1 MQFSVRHWIP
11 GRIRLHVPV
20 LASQTPATV
29 KVVTWLAAQKGI
41 RSARVNHAC
50 ASLVVTYDETRR
62 ALIETMLAYLVWLS
76 PRDLVALVDAAEPT
90 DPPSQTATSLQA
102 ASASSTDTPSRQL
115 TIAPTITPATIPT
128 TPHGSAATPA
138 KPPPKLGPSVLAL
151 PTVSLALAFT
161 SNPLALAVN
170 IPLMLWNAVPI
181 ARRAWGV
188 WQRER
193 RLNVDFLDTLAIGA
207 SIGQGLHITGGVITW
222 LIRLGDWI
230 RDLTA
235 AGSKRAIAE
244 LMDFQSRSAWVLRD
258 GVVTA
263 VPAADLAVGDLVVVY
278 PGEMIAVDGEVTDG
292 TALVDQKTIT
302 GEGLPVARGA
312 GEPVFAA
319 TVLRE
324 GQITVR
330 ALRVGTATAAGQI
343 ARLVDNA
350 PIGDT
355 RMQNHAERFADR
367 LVLPTLALAVG
378 SAAVTADIERFLS
391 LVIIDYGTGI
401 RVAAPTSV
409 LASMTHAARSGII
422 IKSGSHMERLA
433 QVDTIVFDKTG
444 TLTHGVPEVIDVI
457 PYQNRISADH
467 LLGLAVGAES
477 RLQHPVA
484 EALRA
489 HARTRGIGVPLCDAP
504 DYKVGLGVQGQ
515 VNGYY
520 VHLGSER
527 FLRASEIRV
536 QHAAQDRAALDERG
550 YSCLYMGI
558 DGRLA
563 GLIPYADKIR
573 PESRDVV
580 RALHRMGVHDTV
592 MLTGDN
598 ATVARAVGGR
608 IGLTRQFADMMP
620 TDKAEVITALRRE
633 GRVVAMVGDGI
644 NDSVALTYSDV
655 GIAVRHGAEVTHES
669 AHVVLMEDSLWKLV
683 QAIELSRG
691 AVSLIK
697 QNYAIVAALNTLALG
712 FALPTGLVS
721 PTFTAVLSNGSAI
734 LASLNGI
741 RPLLRGR

>member
-1 MQFSVRHWIP
+1 
-11 GRIRLHVPV
+11 
-20 LASQTPATV
+20 
-29 KVVTWLAAQKGI
+29 
-41 RSARVNHAC
+41 
-50 ASLVVTYDETRR
+50 
-62 ALIETMLAYLVWLS
+62 MLAYLVWLS
-76 PRDLVALVDAAEPT
+76 PRDLVTLVDADDPA
-90 DPPSQTATSLQA
+90 PPSPAV
-102 ASASSTDTPSRQL
+102 ASPRQVA
-115 TIAPTITPATIPT
+115 IVPATMQPRHAVQPPGT
-128 TPHGSAATPA
+128 TQPLEPAPTPA

-161 SNPLALAVN
+161 GNPLALAVN

-181 ARRAWGV
+181 ARRAWGI
-188 WQRER
+188 WRRER

-207 SIGQGLHITGGVITW
+207 SIVQGLHVTGGVITW
-222 LIRLGDWI
+222 LIRLGDWV

-244 LMDFQSRSAWVLRD
+244 LMDFQSRSTWRLLD
-258 GVVTA
+258 GMVAA
-263 VPAADLAVGDLVVVY
+263 VPAAQLVVGDLVVVY

-292 TALVDQKTIT
+292 TAMVDQKTIT
-302 GEGLPVARGA
+302 GESLPVARGP
-312 GEPVFAA
+312 GETVFAA

-330 ALRVGTATAAGQI
+330 ALRVGTGTAAGQI
-343 ARLVDNA
+343 VQLVDNA
-350 PIGDT
+350 PVGDT

-367 LVLPTLALAVG
+367 LVLPTLGLAVG
-378 SAAVTADIERFLS
+378 SAALTADINRFLS

-409 LASMTHAARSGII
+409 LASMTHAAHSGII

-433 QVDTIVFDKTG
+433 EVDTIVFDKTG
-444 TLTHGVPEVIDVI
+444 TLTHGVPKVIDVI
-457 PYQNRISADH
+457 PYHNQISADH

-489 HARTRGIGVPLCDAP
+489 HARTRGVGVPLRDAP

-520 VHLGSER
+520 LHLGSER
-527 FLRASEIRV
+527 FLRASDIRV
-536 QHAAQDRAALDERG
+536 QPAALDERG
-550 YSCLYMGI
+550 YSCLYMAI

-563 GLIPYADKIR
+563 ALIPYADKIR
-573 PESRDVV
+573 PESQAVMRT
-580 RALHRMGVHDTV
+580 LYRMGIRNTV

-598 ATVARAVGGR
+598 ATVARAVGAR
-608 IGLTRQFADMMP
+608 IGLTQQFSDMMP
-620 TDKAEVITALRRE
+620 ADKADIISSMRRA
-633 GRVVAMVGDGI
+633 GKVVAMVGDGI

-655 GIAVRHGAEVTHES
+655 GIAMRHGAEVTHES

-691 AVSLIK
+691 AVRLIK
-697 QNYAIVAALNTLALG
+697 QNYAIVAVLNTLALG
-712 FALPTGLVS
+712 FALPGGLVT